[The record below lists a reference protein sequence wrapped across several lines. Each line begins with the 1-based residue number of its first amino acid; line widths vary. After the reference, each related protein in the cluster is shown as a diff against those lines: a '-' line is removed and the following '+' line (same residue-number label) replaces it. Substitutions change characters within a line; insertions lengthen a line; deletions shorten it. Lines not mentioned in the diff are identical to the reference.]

1 MSLYPIHSHIAHQ
14 HLSTSFCMP
23 NSDLYKSSENEH
35 FELLHGGAVSQEMS
49 FGSVAIFYLRSNV
62 SAIIWKFL
70 LHFSPMVY
78 KNKWDVEK

>member
-1 MSLYPIHSHIAHQ
+1 
-14 HLSTSFCMP
+14 MP

-49 FGSVAIFYLRSNV
+49 FWQCYHFYLHSNV

-78 KNKWDVEK
+78 KNKWEDGKVKVF